1 MRKLNVRKYRFLHCK
16 NHVKS
21 KTYLFCQNYVSEP
34 PYRSHTCHRQHIC
47 ADRFIAFSRDPLQ
60 KSEKK
65 LNLFPFPARNLTSR
79 AHEAWQRRRPE
90 ERKKSPIRPGTDTIW
105 CLTWPNG
112 SAKKKEIPQN
122 DANKQI
128 FKQQIIWRERPNR
141 TLGHRDRP
149 AKRWQ
154 HLVVERKNETQWRMA
169 SVWELEYWVEGLN
182 RVCPSIQ
189 PVWLKTGDGKAVCA
203 IAFICMR
210 SPNGGASTGPEGR
223 IVTAVPGTMA
233 KCNLNLH
240 QTQWS
245 RVLNG
250 VVGERGVRL
259 VLVDLHRR
267 WRCNKSAMDSGP
279 VRLLFGGRP
288 KHTSPNK
295 WMICSQ
301 FRKRNKF

>member
-34 PYRSHTCHRQHIC
+34 PFRSHTCHRQHIC

-65 LNLFPFPARNLTSR
+65 TESLPFSSTEPNLTCSR
-79 AHEAWQRRRPE
+79 SLTATSSGREKKISDSSRYGHYLVPHVAEWQC
-90 ERKKSPIRPGTDTIW
+90 K
-105 CLTWPNG
+105 
-112 SAKKKEIPQN
+112 KKKEIQQN

-169 SVWELEYWVEGLN
+169 SV
-182 RVCPSIQ
+182 
-189 PVWLKTGDGKAVCA
+189 
-203 IAFICMR
+203 
-210 SPNGGASTGPEGR
+210 
-223 IVTAVPGTMA
+223 
-233 KCNLNLH
+233 
-240 QTQWS
+240 
-245 RVLNG
+245 
-250 VVGERGVRL
+250 
-259 VLVDLHRR
+259 
-267 WRCNKSAMDSGP
+267 
-279 VRLLFGGRP
+279 
-288 KHTSPNK
+288 
-295 WMICSQ
+295 
-301 FRKRNKF
+301 